1 MFWVLVAALTAATP
15 AFAQAG
21 TDACRELVLHNGRI
35 TTMDAGG
42 TTASSIVIR
51 DDRIASVST
60 ATRVPPHSSCARV
73 IDLRGRRV
81 IPGMIDTHD
90 HPSYFTARPGFDVR
104 LDTAA
109 SIAGVQ
115 ALIRARAAGVR
126 PGEWVTSLGGWAVA
140 HLAEKRMPTASELDA
155 AAPTHPVLLVLA
167 GQGTTNT
174 RGKAWLVGKGVTVGE
189 TGGLSGPAS
198 IAALNA
204 LRADVTF
211 EDRKRAIGDLLAYY
225 SSLGV
230 TTHIDNGG
238 GWPPMPALSALVR
251 TGDGGLNAL
260 DPFTGYLP
268 QLALERE
275 GRLPGR
281 LRLMFYSLDLT
292 PELPFLRARL
302 DNQMPGFG
310 SDWLRVNGV
319 GERVAGGAAAGG
331 GDAEWEANGQP
342 TPQYEAAV
350 RLIAERGW
358 ALQQHSTALDDARR
372 HVGVW
377 EKVNAS
383 VPLAPLRWTLAHVRG
398 VDRATLDRLKALGA
412 GVSMSGSRYMSEG
425 DRPGPPI
432 RTIVESGIR
441 ASYGSDNP
449 TNPPTNPWLHMYAIV
464 TGKNYAGKLIE
475 GDQTL
480 SRMDALRLYTI
491 SGAWFSRDEDRL
503 GSIEIGKLADV
514 VVLSDD
520 FLNPMRV
527 ADEDIKRLRS
537 VLTIVGGRIVHEENL
552 Q

>member
-1 MFWVLVAALTAATP
+1 MFAVLLAVVSVPALV
-15 AFAQAG
+15 QAG
-21 TDACRELVLHNGRI
+21 ADACRELVLHNGRI
-35 TTMDAGG
+35 ATMDARG
-42 TTASSIVIR
+42 TTASSVVIR
-51 DDRIASVST
+51 DNRIAAVST
-60 ATRVPPHSSCARV
+60 AAGVPPHSSCATV
-73 IDLRGRRV
+73 IDLRRRRV

-90 HPSYFTARPGFDVR
+90 HPSYFTARPGYDVR

-115 ALIRARAAGVR
+115 ALIRARAAGVK
-126 PGEWVTSLGGWAVA
+126 PGEWVTSLGGWSVA
-140 HLAEKRMPTASELDA
+140 HLVERRMPTAAELDA
-155 AAPTHPVLLVLA
+155 AAPNHPVLLVLA
-167 GQGTTNT
+167 GQGATNS
-174 RGKAWLVGKGVTVGE
+174 RGKAWLGGKGVTVTD
-189 TGGLSGPAS
+189 TGALSGPQS

-211 EDRKRAIGDLLAYY
+211 EDRKRAIRDLLAYY
-225 SSLGV
+225 SSMGV

-238 GWPPMPALSALVR
+238 GWPPMPALATLVR

-260 DPFTGYLP
+260 DPVIGYLP

-281 LRLMFYSLDLT
+281 LRLMFYSLDVT

-319 GERVAGGAAAGG
+319 GERIAGGTAAGG
-331 GDAEWEANGQP
+331 GDGEWEANGRP
-342 TPQYEAAV
+342 TPQYAAAV
-350 RLIAERGW
+350 RLVAERGW

-372 HVGVW
+372 HVDLW

-398 VDRATLDRLKALGA
+398 VDRPTLDRLKALGA

-449 TNPPTNPWLHMYAIV
+449 TNPPTNPWLHMYAMV

-491 SGAWFSRDEDRL
+491 NGAWFSRDEERL
-503 GSIEIGKLADV
+503 GSIEAGKLADV

-520 FLNPMRV
+520 FLDPTRV
-527 ADEDIKRLRS
+527 TDEDIKRLRS
-537 VLTIVGGRIVHEENL
+537 VLTIVDGRVVHEEKL